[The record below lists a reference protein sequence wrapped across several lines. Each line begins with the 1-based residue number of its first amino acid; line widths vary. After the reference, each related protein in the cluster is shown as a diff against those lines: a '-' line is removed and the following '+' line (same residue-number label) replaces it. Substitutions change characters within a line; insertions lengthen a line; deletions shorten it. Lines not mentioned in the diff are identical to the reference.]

1 MKLITLKLED
11 IKPYEKNPRMN
22 DNAVDEVMKSIEQYG
37 YRSRI
42 IVDKN
47 NVIIA
52 GHTRKRALE
61 KLGWKEAEVWCAD
74 DLTDEQVRALRI
86 ADNKTSDFSMWDN
99 KLLLEELEYLKPYE
113 LYTGFEYT
121 SFSDAGELDE
131 GKNGVITEN
140 TDGVYFEVV
149 FKSEDRSKI
158 EKIKELWEQIN
169 EEGEEDEEDFDSGDF
184 GEETGELQTA
194 AY

>member
-1 MKLITLKLED
+1 MKLETLKLSE
-11 IKPYEKNPRMN
+11 IKAYGKNPRLN
-22 DNAVDEVMKSIEQYG
+22 DNAVDEVAKSIEAYG

-47 NVIIA
+47 HVIIA

-61 KLGWKEAEVWCAD
+61 KLGWKEVEVWVAD

-86 ADNKTSDFSMWDN
+86 ADNKTSDFSLWDN

-121 SFSDAGELDE
+121 SFADAQELNE
-131 GKNGVITEN
+131 GKDSVITEN
-140 TDGVYFEVV
+140 TDGVYYEVV
-149 FKSEDRSKI
+149 FKSEDKEKI
-158 EKIKELWEQIN
+158 ERIKEVWEEMN
-169 EEGEEDEEDFDSGDF
+169 DEEDIDSGDI
-184 GEETGELQTA
+184 GEEAGDL
-194 AY
+194 

>member
-1 MKLITLKLED
+1 MKLVTMKLNE
-11 IKPYEKNPRMN
+11 IVPYEKNPRMN
-22 DNAVDEVMKSIEQYG
+22 DNAVDEVAKSIEQYG

-42 IVDKN
+42 IVDRN

-61 KLGWKEAEVWCAD
+61 KLGWKEAEVWVAD

-86 ADNKTSDFSMWDN
+86 ADNKTSDFSIWDN

-121 SFSDAGELDE
+121 NLADALALDE
-131 GKNGVITEN
+131 GNNDVISEN
-140 TDGVYFEVV
+140 TDGVYYEVV
-149 FKSEDRSKI
+149 FKSEDKAKI
-158 EKIKELWEQIN
+158 EKIKELWEGLN
-169 EEGEEDEEDFDSGDF
+169 TDEEDIDSGDF
-184 GEETGELQTA
+184 WEETGDGETETD
-194 AY
+194 